1 MSIGKDGFLFGIDLG
16 GTKIELVV
24 LDQSHQILHRK
35 RIDTQAELGVQH
47 ILNQIKTLY
56 EQAKQLF
63 PLHTLGV
70 GTPGS
75 ISSVT
80 GLLRNS
86 NTTCLNGLPLQKL
99 LEDTLGYP
107 TQCEN
112 DANCFALAE
121 TLMGSGRGYECVFG
135 VIIGT
140 GCGGGWTFNQALR
153 KGPQRIAG
161 EWGHMVLNP
170 RGLKCFCGQNGC
182 VETFISGSGV
192 ERQFAT
198 LLGKDSSSSRVSSEE
213 IFRMASI
220 EDIEIHQ
227 EKTKLSLETLPK
239 PLIDSK
245 INSKFNASAN
255 ATLIALAKRVVD
267 DFYSNLGQA
276 LANLINTVD
285 PDVVVLGG
293 GLSNI
298 EGIAKRAQ
306 MEVKKRVFTGEFTT
320 PILRHTLGDSAGVI
334 GAALIGANPNL

>member
-1 MSIGKDGFLFGIDLG
+1 MSIEKDSLHFGIDLG
-16 GTKIELVV
+16 GTKIELIV
-24 LDQSHQILHRK
+24 LDQSHQILYRK

-47 ILNQIKTLY
+47 ILDQIKTLY
-56 EQAKQLF
+56 EQANQLF

-99 LEDTLGYP
+99 LEDILGHR
-107 TQCEN
+107 TRCEN

-121 TLMGSGRGYECVFG
+121 SLMGSGRGYDCVFG

-140 GCGGGWTFNQALR
+140 GCGGGWTFNQTLR

-170 RGLKCFCGQNGC
+170 RGLSCFCGQNGC

-192 ERQFAT
+192 ERQFA
-198 LLGKDSSSSRVSSEE
+198 LLMGKDSSSSRVSSEE
-213 IFRMASI
+213 IFRLASI
-220 EDIEIHQ
+220 EDIETYE
-227 EKTKLSLETLPK
+227 EKTEISLNTLPK
-239 PLIDSK
+239 ENTK
-245 INSKFNASAN
+245 VNAA
-255 ATLIALAKRVVD
+255 LIASAKRVVD

-298 EGIAKRAQ
+298 GGIAKRAQ
-306 MEVKKRVFTGEFTT
+306 MEVQTRVFTGEFTT

-334 GAALIGANPNL
+334 GAALIGANPKL